1 MLYAFGFE
9 RVGVVVGRVRADEL
23 GRPPRAE
30 GADTIRTGWL

>member
-9 RVGVVVGRVRADEL
+9 RVVGDLSFVSPGAARVQ
-23 GRPPRAE
+23 E